1 MGRRYNEH
9 ARLARAWA
17 SGDMKS
23 PPPQFPAD
31 VMTWLQAHKQI
42 PHYARI
48 LAHTLESNAMIRDA
62 HREAC
67 QAAPL
72 PGGGAATLAA

>member
-1 MGRRYNEH
+1 
-9 ARLARAWA
+9 
-17 SGDMKS
+17 
-23 PPPQFPAD
+23 QFPAD

-67 QAAPL
+67 QEAPL